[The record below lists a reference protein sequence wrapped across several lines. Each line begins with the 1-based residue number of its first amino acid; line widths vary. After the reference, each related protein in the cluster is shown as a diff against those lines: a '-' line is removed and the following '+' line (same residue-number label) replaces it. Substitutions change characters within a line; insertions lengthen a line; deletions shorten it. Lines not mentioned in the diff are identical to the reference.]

1 MCLLCGCA
9 LLGCG
14 GVWVLV
20 HELREKLF
28 NEDVRMRTDDVRTS
42 GVGALEE
49 AEVDVSAMRKLSR
62 VEVHTHK
69 TARGVVRN
77 SWRGRTDNS

>member
-1 MCLLCGCA
+1 M
-9 LLGCG
+9 
-14 GVWVLV
+14 
-20 HELREKLF
+20 
-28 NEDVRMRTDDVRTS
+28 RMRTDDVRTS